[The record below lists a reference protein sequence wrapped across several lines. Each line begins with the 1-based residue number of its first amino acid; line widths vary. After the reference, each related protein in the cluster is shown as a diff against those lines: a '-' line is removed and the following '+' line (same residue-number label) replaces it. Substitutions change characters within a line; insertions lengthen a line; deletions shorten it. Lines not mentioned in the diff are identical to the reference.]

1 MTILNEK
8 YTLNNGVKIPKL
20 GFGTWLID
28 NDKVAT
34 AVQQA
39 ARIGYRHFD
48 TAQAYGNEE
57 GVGAGLK
64 ATGLNRDDLFVTT
77 KVQAE
82 FKDYS
87 TVKRSIDES
96 LQKLG
101 LDYVDLLL
109 IHAPE
114 PWAEFHGENHYFKE
128 NLEVWRAMEEAVQA
142 GKVRAIG
149 VSNFLQTDLTN
160 ILENSSVKPTVNQLL
175 THIGNTSFELL
186 KQAQENNILVE
197 AYSPVAHGE
206 ILQNKQ
212 IKQMADKYQ
221 VSIPQLAIRYCLEL
235 GTLPLPKS
243 GNPEHIANN
252 ADVNFKITTEDMQT
266 LKNLPQVKDYGNSS
280 DFPVFS
286 GK

>member
-8 YTLNNGVKIPKL
+8 YTLNNGVEIPKL

-28 NDKVAT
+28 NDKVAM

-39 ARIGYRHFD
+39 AELGYRHFD

-57 GVGAGLK
+57 GVGVGLK
-64 ATGLNRDDLFVTT
+64 ASGLNRDEIFVTT

-82 FKDYS
+82 FKDYE
-87 TVKRSIDES
+87 TVKNSIDES
-96 LQKLG
+96 LQKLE

-128 NLEVWRAMEEAVQA
+128 NLEVWRAMEEAVRD

-149 VSNFLQTDLTN
+149 VSNFKQVDLTN
-160 ILENSSVKPTVNQLL
+160 ILENGAIKPAVNKLL
-175 THIGNTSFELL
+175 THIGNTSFDLL
-186 KQAQENNILVE
+186 EQAKQNDVLVE

-206 ILQNKQ
+206 ILQNEQ
-212 IKQMADKYQ
+212 IKQMAAKYQ
-221 VSIPQLAIRYCLEL
+221 VSVPQLAIRYCLEL

-243 GNPEHIANN
+243 ETPEHIADN
-252 ADVNFKITTEDMQT
+252 AAVDFKIDTADMEI
-266 LKNLPQVKDYGNSS
+266 LKNLPQFKDYGDSS

>member
-8 YTLNNGVKIPKL
+8 YTLNNGVQVPKL

-39 ARIGYRHFD
+39 AELGYRHFD

-64 ATGLNRDDLFVTT
+64 ASGLNRDEFFVTT

-82 FKDYS
+82 FKDYE
-87 TVKRSIDES
+87 TVKNSIDES

-109 IHAPE
+109 IHSAE

-128 NLEVWRAMEEAVQA
+128 NLAVWRAMEEAVQA
-142 GKVRAIG
+142 GTVRAIG
-149 VSNFLQTDLTN
+149 VSNFKQADLTN
-160 ILENSSVKPTVNQLL
+160 ILENGSIKPAVNQLL
-175 THIGNTSFELL
+175 THIGNTSFDLL
-186 KQAQENNILVE
+186 EQAKQNDVLVE

-206 ILQNKQ
+206 ILKNEQ
-212 IKQMADKYQ
+212 IKQMAAKYQ
-221 VSIPQLAIRYCLEL
+221 VSVPQLAIRYCLEL

-243 GNPEHIANN
+243 ETPEHIADN
-252 ADVNFKITTEDMQT
+252 AAVDFKIDAADMEI
-266 LKNLPQVKDYGNSS
+266 LKNLPQFKDYGDSS
-280 DFPVFS
+280 GFPVFS

>member
-1 MTILNEK
+1 MTILNEQ
-8 YTLNNGVKIPKL
+8 YRLNNGVKIPKL

-28 NDKVAT
+28 NDEVAT

-39 ARIGYRHFD
+39 AQIGYRHFD
-48 TAQAYGNEE
+48 TAQAYGNEQ

-64 ATGLNRDDLFVTT
+64 ATGISRDKLFVTT

-82 FKDYS
+82 FKDYV
-87 TVKRSIDES
+87 TAKKSIDES
-96 LQKLG
+96 LQKLE
-101 LDYVDLLL
+101 LDYVDLIL

-114 PWAEFHGENHYFKE
+114 PWAEFHGKNQYFEE
-128 NLEVWRAMEEAVQA
+128 NLSVWRAMEEALQA

-149 VSNFLQTDLTN
+149 VSNFLQTDLAN
-160 ILENSSVKPTVNQLL
+160 VLENGSVKPAVNQLL
-175 THIGNTSFELL
+175 THIGNTSFDLL
-186 KQAQENNILVE
+186 EQAKKHDILVE

-206 ILQNKQ
+206 ILQNEQ
-212 IKQMADKYQ
+212 IQRMAHKYK
-221 VSIPQLAIRYCLEL
+221 VSVPQLAIRYCLEL

-243 GNPEHIANN
+243 ANLTHIANN
-252 ADVNFKITTEDMQT
+252 AAVDFKISAADMT
-266 LKNLPQVKDYGNSS
+266 ILKELPQVKDYGNSS